1 MLTEHTELVSAL
13 LDAHDDGE
21 AIDPASVPDGLTV
34 EAGYEIQRAVVERL
48 TGTWGPP
55 AGYKLGFTNGAV
67 QSEFGVSEPIYGR
80 VLGETMRTDGRFE
93 HAPLIEPLAEPEI
106 AFVLDRPLSP
116 PLNRLDALAATRFV
130 VPVVEIVDSRIEGW
144 QFGAPGAV
152 ADNAVA
158 ARLLVGDPTPVA
170 GTDLSLEGVELRV
183 DGRRRASGTGGAVL
197 GHPAEGLV
205 WLAET
210 LDEQGEA
217 LDAGDIVTTG
227 TLTDPIP
234 VDAGETVLAR
244 FGSLGTVTAH
254 AE

>member
-1 MLTEHTELVSAL
+1 MDTEHTKLVSAL
-13 LDAHDDGE
+13 LDARDDGE
-21 AIDPASVPDGLTV
+21 AIDPASVPEGLTV
-34 EAGYEIQRAVVERL
+34 EDGYGIQEAVVGRL
-48 TGTWGPP
+48 TERWGPP
-55 AGYKLGFTNGAV
+55 AGYKLGFTNEAV
-67 QSEFGVSEPIYGR
+67 RSEFGVGEPIYGR
-80 VLGETMRTDGRFE
+80 VLGGTIRADGRFE

-144 QFGAPGAV
+144 RFGAPEAI

-158 ARLLVGDPTPVA
+158 ARLLVGDPTPVG

-183 DGRRRASGTGGAVL
+183 DGRRRASGTGSAAL

-205 WLAET
+205 RLAET
-210 LDEQGEA
+210 LDEHGARLEAGE
-217 LDAGDIVTTG
+217 IVTTG
-227 TLTDPIP
+227 TLVDPVP
-234 VDAGETVLAR
+234 VEAGETVLAR